1 VQPWTFRFGDFE
13 VDTGG
18 YELRRKGRRLRLA
31 RQPMDLLLL
40 LLEHPRALVTREE
53 IARRLWK
60 PGVFTDVDAG
70 IHTAILRIRRC
81 SVIQP
86 SRRVSSRRCRAGVTA
101 SSAP

>member
-1 VQPWTFRFGDFE
+1 
-13 VDTGG
+13 
-18 YELRRKGRRLRLA
+18 
-31 RQPMDLLLL
+31 
-40 LLEHPRALVTREE
+40 
-53 IARRLWK
+53 
-60 PGVFTDVDAG
+60 VFTDVDAG